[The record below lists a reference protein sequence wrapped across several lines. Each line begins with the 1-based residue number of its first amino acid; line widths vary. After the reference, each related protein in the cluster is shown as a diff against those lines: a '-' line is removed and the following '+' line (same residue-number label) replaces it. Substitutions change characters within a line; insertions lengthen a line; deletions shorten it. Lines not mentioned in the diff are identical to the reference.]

1 MQKYNIF
8 TIYNMSARDT
18 PKTPLKGAGCLLWIE
33 HNGQILILTG
43 KESRYLSDI
52 DIHKEVSYKG
62 EIVSVESLQKYTLPE
77 IAQHLSLPEK
87 LRNVKQMYGAI
98 TERIEG
104 EIGQRIQFDTPDNIG
119 VDQYHCNFRILLEG
133 AKRGIC
139 KGGVKSTDATSK
151 DTAQRELA
159 EEAGMNISRTSMA
172 PLGVFLGYEMF
183 QVDLGTI
190 MATPQASYREVLE
203 RIHSR
208 EIKKYGELFEVS
220 LRPLDEVIGWVC
232 NGEYNAVSRESIC
245 AFVQMR
251 GTPEQKTRIATR
263 RGGKGKKS
271 RGKKS
276 RGKKSRGKQTRS
288 KKSRTRSKK

>member
-1 MQKYNIF
+1 
-8 TIYNMSARDT
+8 MSARDT
-18 PKTPLKGAGCLLWIE
+18 PKNALKGAGCLLWIE

-52 DIHKEVSYKG
+52 PTEV
-62 EIVSVESLQKYTLPE
+62 LYTLPE

-87 LRNVKQMYGAI
+87 LRNVKQMYGVI

-119 VDQYHCNFRILLEG
+119 IDQYHCNFRILLEG

-159 EEAGMNISRTSMA
+159 EETGMNISRTSMA
-172 PLGVFLGYEMF
+172 PVGLFLGYEMF

-190 MATPQASYREVLE
+190 LATPQASYNEVLE

-208 EIKKYGELFEVS
+208 EIKKCLINTKKFKFS
-220 LRPLDEVIGWVC
+220 LI
-232 NGEYNAVSRESIC
+232 
-245 AFVQMR
+245 F
-251 GTPEQKTRIATR
+251 
-263 RGGKGKKS
+263 GK
-271 RGKKS
+271 
-276 RGKKSRGKQTRS
+276 
-288 KKSRTRSKK
+288 

>member
-1 MQKYNIF
+1 
-8 TIYNMSARDT
+8 MSARDT
-18 PKTPLKGAGCLLWIE
+18 PKTALKGAGCLLWIE

-52 DIHKEVSYKG
+52 PTEVLYKG
-62 EIVSVESLQKYTLPE
+62 KTVSVESLQQYTLPE

-104 EIGQRIQFDTPDNIG
+104 VGQRIQFDTPENIG

-159 EEAGMNISRTSMA
+159 EEAGMNISRSSME
-172 PLGVFLGYEMF
+172 PLGLFLGYEMF

-190 MATPQASYREVLE
+190 MATPQASYKEVLE

-232 NGEYNAVSRESIC
+232 NGEYNAVSRESIS

-251 GTPEQKTRIATR
+251 GTPEQKARIARR
-263 RGGKGKKS
+263 RGGKGKQTRT

-276 RGKKSRGKQTRS
+276 MEKRTRGKKSMGKRTRGKQTRS
-288 KKSRTRSKK
+288 KK

>member
-1 MQKYNIF
+1 
-8 TIYNMSARDT
+8 MSARDT
-18 PKTPLKGAGCLLWIE
+18 PKTALKGAGCLLWIE

-52 DIHKEVSYKG
+52 PTEVLYKG
-62 EIVSVESLQKYTLPE
+62 KTVSVESLQQYTLPE

-104 EIGQRIQFDTPDNIG
+104 VGQRIQFDTPENIG

-159 EEAGMNISRTSMA
+159 EEAGMNISRSSME
-172 PLGVFLGYEMF
+172 PLF
-183 QVDLGTI
+183 QVNLGTI
-190 MATPQASYREVLE
+190 MATPQASYKEVLE

-232 NGEYNAVSRESIC
+232 NGEYNAVSRESIS

-251 GTPEQKTRIATR
+251 GTPEQKARIARR
-263 RGGKGKKS
+263 RGGKGKQTRT

-276 RGKKSRGKQTRS
+276 MEKRTRGKKSMGKRTRGKQTRS
-288 KKSRTRSKK
+288 KK

>member
-1 MQKYNIF
+1 
-8 TIYNMSARDT
+8 MSARDT
-18 PKTPLKGAGCLLWIE
+18 PKTALKGAGCLLWIE

-104 EIGQRIQFDTPDNIG
+104 VGQRIQFDTPENIG

-172 PLGVFLGYEMF
+172 PLGLFLGYEMF

-190 MATPQASYREVLE
+190 LATPQASYNEVLE

-220 LRPLDEVIGWVC
+220 LIPLDEVIEWVC

-251 GTPEQKTRIATR
+251 GTPEQKARIARR

-271 RGKKS
+271 RT
-276 RGKKSRGKQTRS
+276 RGKKSRTRG
-288 KKSRTRSKK
+288 KKSMGKRTRSKK

>member
-1 MQKYNIF
+1 MQKYNTF

-18 PKTPLKGAGCLLWIE
+18 PKTALKGAGCLLWIE

-87 LRNVKQMYGAI
+87 LRNVKQMYGVI

-104 EIGQRIQFDTPDNIG
+104 EIGQRIQFDTPELMGDH
-119 VDQYHCNFRILLEG
+119 YHSNFRILLEG

-190 MATPQASYREVLE
+190 LATPQQSYNEVLE

-251 GTPEQKTRIATR
+251 GTPEQKARIAR
-263 RGGKGKKS
+263 RKGGKGKKS
-271 RGKKS
+271 RTRSKKS
-276 RGKKSRGKQTRS
+276 RTRGKQTRS
-288 KKSRTRSKK
+288 KK

>member
-1 MQKYNIF
+1 
-8 TIYNMSARDT
+8 MSARDT
-18 PKTPLKGAGCLLWIE
+18 PKTALKGAGCLLWIE

-87 LRNVKQMYGAI
+87 LRNVKQMYGVI

-119 VDQYHCNFRILLEG
+119 IDQYHCNFRILLEG

-251 GTPEQKTRIATR
+251 GTPEQKARIARR

-271 RGKKS
+271 RT
-276 RGKKSRGKQTRS
+276 RGKKSMGK
-288 KKSRTRSKK
+288 RTRSKK

>member
-1 MQKYNIF
+1 
-8 TIYNMSARDT
+8 MSAKDT
-18 PKTPLKGAGCLLWIE
+18 PKNVLKGAGCLLWIE

-43 KESRYLSDI
+43 KESTYLNDI
-52 DIHKEVSYKG
+52 RTEVLYKG
-62 EIVSVESLQKYTLPE
+62 ETVSVESLQQYTLPE
-77 IAQHLSLPEK
+77 IAKHLSLTEK

-98 TERIEG
+98 TERIER
-104 EIGQRIQFDTPDNIG
+104 ENQLGQRIQFDTPENIG
-119 VDQYHCNFRILLEG
+119 VDQYYCHFRILLER

-139 KGGVKSTDATSK
+139 KGGIKSTDATSK

-172 PLGVFLGYEMF
+172 PLGLFLGYEMF
-183 QVDLGTI
+183 HVDLGTI
-190 MATPQASYREVLE
+190 MATPQASYNEVLE

-251 GTPEQKTRIATR
+251 GTPEQKSRINDKNGSRSSGRGKKSR
-263 RGGKGKKS
+263 RGKRSRKGKKS
-271 RGKKS
+271 R
-276 RGKKSRGKQTRS
+276 RGEK
-288 KKSRTRSKK
+288 

>member
-1 MQKYNIF
+1 
-8 TIYNMSARDT
+8 MSARDT
-18 PKTPLKGAGCLLWIE
+18 PKTALKGAGCLLWIE

-52 DIHKEVSYKG
+52 PTEVLYKG
-62 EIVSVESLQKYTLPE
+62 KTVSVESLQQYTLPE

-104 EIGQRIQFDTPDNIG
+104 VGQRIQFDTPENIG

-159 EEAGMNISRTSMA
+159 EEAGMNISRSSME
-172 PLGVFLGYEMF
+172 PLGLFLGYEMF

-190 MATPQASYREVLE
+190 MATPQASYKEVLE

-232 NGEYNAVSRESIC
+232 NGEYNAVSRESIS

-251 GTPEQKTRIATR
+251 GTPEQKARIARR

-271 RGKKS
+271 RGKQT
-276 RGKKSRGKQTRS
+276 RGKKSMGKRTRGKQTRGKQTRS
-288 KKSRTRSKK
+288 KK